1 MDEHLLKNELKKN
14 IEKSDRKLLIFSKDA
29 VIYEVIASAISLTAV
44 FSHNFEL
51 QAISDKDSPKETGTQ
66 PVPFAVFVDLD
77 SFSNAEAAAILDS
90 YTPKCKAIA
99 IGKEEKSPILKG
111 DVIFLRRP
119 IDLKKLT
126 ELFIPSEQTTTS
138 TNTTQADKNA
148 PKEARRASERTTEP
162 QTFPS
167 SSELVYAEAS
177 GKFFYGKNEL
187 SLTSTERELL
197 SALYKKRGNVLSR
210 EELASI
216 VWKGN
221 VASNVIDVYINYLRS
236 KLDHRFN
243 VRLIVSVRNKGYT
256 LLDR

>member
-29 VIYEVIASAISLTAV
+29 VIYEVIASAISLAAV
-44 FSHNFEL
+44 FSQSFDL
-51 QAISDKDSPKETGTQ
+51 QAISDKDSSKETGTQ

-77 SFSNAEAAAILDS
+77 SFSQAEAAAILDS

-126 ELFIPSEQTTTS
+126 ELFKPSEQTQTS
-138 TNTTQADKNA
+138 TNTQADKNA